1 MRLLF
6 FLLYYAV
13 ALTLG
18 FLLRGRFDAWMYRQP
33 HMQRALVRYAS
44 EVVYVV
50 ENGADVVDPPPLT
63 VDAPAVSPVLV
74 KGPLGRFVRAE
85 AVERYAEPEPVT
97 ADSLP
102 PGDGGLAAAQE
113 DPGLESPSSVVV
125 PSKPPSLTPE
135 DRARILGADRAPAH
149 APAPSP
155 AESPTPSAGAPARR
169 AAATGGPPSGD
180 RSAEPRSTVPELG
193 PAPGYDPSVSGEA
206 APAADRAGSEPSPSA
221 EVADAPPARTAPES
235 VGAGSARGG
244 LDLDLLP
251 SSGRSSA
258 DEAAPSAERQGPS
271 ASAAVPEPAAA
282 EGAAAT
288 EPAPSARSPVAQVR
302 SAAPRL
308 PPRPGAAAVAPPP
321 AAWAGD

>member
-1 MRLLF
+1 MRLLL

-102 PGDGGLAAAQE
+102 PGDGGLAADRE
-113 DPGLESPSSVVV
+113 DPGLESPSSMGV
-125 PSKPPSLTPE
+125 PSNPPSLTPE

-149 APAPSP
+149 APASP
-155 AESPTPSAGAPARR
+155 AESPTPSAGAPARP

-193 PAPGYDPSVSGEA
+193 RAPGYDASVSGEA
-206 APAADRAGSEPSPSA
+206 APAAERAGSEPSPSPR
-221 EVADAPPARTAPES
+221 VADAPPARTAPES
-235 VGAGSARGG
+235 VAAGSARGG
-244 LDLDLLP
+244 LDLDVLP

-258 DEAAPSAERQGPS
+258 DEAAPSAEPQGPS

-282 EGAAAT
+282 EDAAAI
-288 EPAPSARSPVAQVR
+288 EPVPSVRSPVAQVG
-302 SAAPRL
+302 SAASRRAPRS
-308 PPRPGAAAVAPPP
+308 RAAAVAPPP
-321 AAWAGD
+321 AASAGN